1 MKKLIL
7 ILMIKVH
14 YIQNSQG
21 VFLGIEQIQR
31 ISDFENHNSWRGKID
46 TLMALSLAPIAA
58 PRRPIIAGSDWGG
71 VLLSSKISGFYK
83 EL

>member
-31 ISDFENHNSWRGKID
+31 ISDFENHSWRGKID
-46 TLMALSLAPIAA
+46 ALMALSLALIAT

-71 VLLSSKISGFYK
+71 VLLSSKISGFYQ